1 MSDSDDSKPKSGGS
15 VPGAGSVGS
24 PPGKP
29 ADGTTGGTTGSMT
42 SGPASGSASGSTL
55 ESPDLEKPR
64 TGAGSAGSDAPAKGA
79 AAAPKATQ
87 KSGAAWSLVIA
98 LLLVV
103 ALGAAYIAWPF
114 WAPALPD
121 RVRAMIAPVMDIGR
135 GTSDKAEDGALA
147 ALEER
152 IAGVEKALAATRN
165 TLDVART
172 ETAANLA
179 REIDRIETKITAASG
194 DGASLAKRLGELEQ
208 RLAALAAESRTAST
222 GAAAAA
228 ASTDGEALA
237 GLAASGKQTSD
248 KVAALEAANTDLRN
262 LIVALTDRL
271 AAMENRPAP
280 VATGP
285 GPANALMLA
294 VGQLREAVRGTDS
307 YAPAYDAVAALAGK
321 DAGTDDALA
330 KPLAALAAHKQGT
343 ADLAALR
350 RQFEPVAGAI
360 VRATVVPRGDGWIDR
375 TLDRVASLVTIR
387 KTGEKAAAADDVP
400 GLVAR
405 AELRLAAGDLSGAVK
420 ALSALKGA
428 PADAAADWLAAAR
441 ARLAVDS
448 AVDALMRE
456 ALVRARS

>member
-1 MSDSDDSKPKSGGS
+1 MSDSDDSKPRPGGS
-15 VPGAGSVGS
+15 VPGAGSAGS
-24 PPGKP
+24 PPGKQ
-29 ADGTTGGTTGSMT
+29 ASGMAGSM
-42 SGPASGSASGSTL
+42 ASGTASGSTL
-55 ESPDLEKPR
+55 ESPDFEKPR

-87 KSGAAWSLVIA
+87 KGGAAWSLVIA
-98 LLLVV
+98 LLLLV
-103 ALGAAYIAWPF
+103 ALGTAYIAWPF

-121 RVRAMIAPVMDIGR
+121 RVRATIAPVMDMGR
-135 GTSDKAEDGALA
+135 GKAEDGPLA

-152 IAGVEKALAATRN
+152 LAGFEKALAATRN

-172 ETAANLA
+172 ENAANLA
-179 REIDRIETKITAASG
+179 REIGRIDTRITAASG
-194 DGASLAKRLGELEQ
+194 DSASLAKRLGELEQ
-208 RLAALAAESRTAST
+208 RLAALAAESRATST
-222 GAAAAA
+222 GVAAAA

-248 KVAALEAANTDLRN
+248 KVAALEAANTDLRDR
-262 LIVALTDRL
+262 IVALTDRL
-271 AAMENRPAP
+271 AAMETRPAP

-294 VGQLREAVRGTDS
+294 IGQLREAVRGTDS
-307 YAPAYDAVAALAGK
+307 YAPAFEAVVALAGK
-321 DAGTDDALA
+321 DAGADDALA

-405 AELRLAAGDLSGAVK
+405 AELRLKAGDLAGAVK
-420 ALSALKGA
+420 ALSALTGA

-441 ARLAVDS
+441 ARLAIEG